1 MSICQYFFCYESK
14 YGNDIFK
21 DEFWEKPGIM
31 KIQLEREYFMLE
43 KRNCKN
49 VVYMEV
55 YIASGNSNCNN
66 KEEGEY
72 GWKLYM
78 T

>member
-1 MSICQYFFCYESK
+1 MSIFFFCYESK

-21 DEFWEKPGIM
+21 DEFWEKSGYNENKVGKGIF
-31 KIQLEREYFMLE
+31 YAG

>member
-1 MSICQYFFCYESK
+1 MSIFFSVMNQNM
-14 YGNDIFK
+14 GTIFLK
-21 DEFWEKPGIM
+21 MNFGKNPGIM
-31 KIQLEREYFMLE
+31 KIQLEREYFYAG

>member
-1 MSICQYFFCYESK
+1 MNQNM
-14 YGNDIFK
+14 GTIFLK
-21 DEFWEKPGIM
+21 MNFGKNPGIM

-43 KRNCKN
+43 KETAKRNCKN